1 MEDQI
6 INTEEL
12 KEIETTS
19 VGNKLAVGLI
29 IAGGFVATAAA
40 GVCLYRGAKKLIA
53 KIKSKR
59 DNTYVDAG
67 VESSDPFQEDE

>member
-19 VGNKLAVGLI
+19 VGNKLTVGLI
-29 IAGGFVATAAA
+29 IAGGVVATAAA
-40 GVCLYRGAKKLIA
+40 GVFLYRGAKNLIA
-53 KIKSKR
+53 KIKAKR
-59 DNTYVDAG
+59 DNTYVE
-67 VESSDPFQEDE
+67 VESSDDIHVVE

>member
-29 IAGGFVATAAA
+29 IAGGVVETAAA
-40 GVCLYRGAKKLIA
+40 GVFLYRGAKNIIA
-53 KIKSKR
+53 KIKAKR
-59 DNTYVDAG
+59 NDTYVE
-67 VESSDPFQEDE
+67 VESSDEIPETE